1 MKALDSIWKYLK
13 DWKNL
18 LAHALI
24 GIGIL
29 LVAFFIPVEL
39 IYRVLILAAV
49 VAFNLIRM
57 NHAKRNKKKEED
69 LS

>member
-1 MKALDSIWKYLK
+1 MNALNSIWNYLK

-18 LAHALI
+18 LAHTLI

-29 LVAFFIPVEL
+29 LIAFFIPVNPF
-39 IYRVLILAAV
+39 YRVLLLAAV
-49 VAFNLIRM
+49 VTFNLIRM
-57 NHAKRNKKKEED
+57 NHAKRFLKKDEE

>member
-1 MKALDSIWKYLK
+1 LKALNPIWNYLK

-24 GIGIL
+24 GAGIL
-29 LVAFFIPVEL
+29 LVAFFIPVIPL
-39 IYRVLILAAV
+39 YRVLLLVAV
-49 VAFNLIRM
+49 VAFNLIRV
-57 NHAKRNKKKEED
+57 NHAKRFLKKDEE

>member
-1 MKALDSIWKYLK
+1 LKAVNVIWNYLK

-18 LAHALI
+18 LTHSLI

-29 LVAFFIPVEL
+29 LVAFFIPVEP
-39 IYRVLILAAV
+39 IYRVLLLVAV
-49 VAFNLIRM
+49 VAFNLVRM
-57 NHAKRNKKKEED
+57 NHSKRFLKKEEE